1 MAIANASRAAGVASS
16 GIRLPASAER
26 ARISEVS
33 LRVSYEPQVQW
44 IVGSSPFSFSK
55 WCAMTCTAGR
65 KLTGVRGVNSPAKTR
80 DCPHCGKAMDPARTV
95 PGFGVLPE
103 LNIFRCAACDEA
115 FTVVESATSLV
126 QVPVEL
132 GFI

>member
-1 MAIANASRAAGVASS
+1 
-16 GIRLPASAER
+16 
-26 ARISEVS
+26 
-33 LRVSYEPQVQW
+33 
-44 IVGSSPFSFSK
+44 
-55 WCAMTCTAGR
+55 
-65 KLTGVRGVNSPAKTR
+65 
-80 DCPHCGKAMDPARTV
+80 MDPARTV
-95 PGFGVLPE
+95 PGFGALPE